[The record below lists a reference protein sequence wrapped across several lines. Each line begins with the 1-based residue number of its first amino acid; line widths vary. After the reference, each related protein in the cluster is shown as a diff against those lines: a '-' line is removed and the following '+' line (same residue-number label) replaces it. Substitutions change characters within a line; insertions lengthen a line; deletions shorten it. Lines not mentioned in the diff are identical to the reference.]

1 MILVLTFDKKMPLVD
16 NHFAFGLV
24 IAKKVEHI
32 LSAEPL
38 GLGGR
43 SEAPTIFGRYLKK
56 IIESNSN

>member
-1 MILVLTFDKKMPLVD
+1 MLVD